1 MGWFYLVGVFALF
14 SSANAGTLTYS
25 NVSGSAFTFSQ
36 IAEVSAQNTF
46 LGGDGYYYP
55 PTTPS
60 LVAFQD
66 PNGFDYIKFSPGAML
81 TRSSQGSWPLS
92 GSTKLSMMIGSS
104 NSVAIPGA
112 KIRLEG
118 TARVREPQTNSTA
131 SFFLD
136 TAVHLEV
143 FGLTGTPQAPST
155 LSKTIQLN
163 SFTHEDPGFVNW
175 VVEWQST
182 SLESLFSDPVF
193 NSPTIKISKLS
204 LSINPF
210 FELTT
215 QNQGYSEFYVNQLQ
229 VAVIP
234 EPNTSILLLLGLIS
248 VLHRR
253 RKPAFVKS
261 S

>member
-1 MGWFYLVGVFALF
+1 VQRLCLVGIFALF

-36 IAEVSAQNTF
+36 IVEVSAQNTF

-55 PTTPS
+55 PTTPT

-66 PNGFDYIKFSPGAML
+66 SNGFDYIKFSPGALL
-81 TRSSQGSWPLS
+81 TRSSSSPGPWPLS

-136 TAVHLEV
+136 TVVYLEV
-143 FGLTGTPQAPST
+143 FGLTGTPQVPST

-182 SLESLFSDPVF
+182 NLESLFSDPVF
-193 NSPTIKISKLS
+193 NSPTMKISKLF
-204 LSINPF
+204 LSVNPF

-234 EPNTSILLLLGLIS
+234 EPNTSTLLLFGLIS
-248 VLHRR
+248 VLHGRR
-253 RKPAFVKS
+253 RRA
-261 S
+261 

>member
-1 MGWFYLVGVFALF
+1 MQMLCLVGVFALF

-36 IAEVSAQNTF
+36 IVEVSAQNTF
-46 LGGDGYYYP
+46 LGGDGYYYYP
-55 PTTPS
+55 PTTPP

-66 PNGFDYIKFSPGAML
+66 SNGFDYIKFSPGALL
-81 TRSSQGSWPLS
+81 TRSSSQGWPLS
-92 GSTKLSMMIGSS
+92 GSTKLSMIIGSS

-131 SFFLD
+131 SFYSE
-136 TAVHLEV
+136 TALYLEV
-143 FGLTGTPQAPST
+143 FGLTGTMQVPST

-163 SFTHEDPGFVNW
+163 SVTHENPGLINW
-175 VVEWQST
+175 VTEWQST

-193 NSPTIKISKLS
+193 NSPTMKVSKLS

-210 FELTT
+210 FELTA
-215 QNQGYSEFYVNQLQ
+215 QNQGYAEFYVNQLQ
-229 VAVIP
+229 VAIIP
-234 EPNTSILLLLGLIS
+234 EPSASTLIVLGVIPLLL
-248 VLHRR
+248 RR
-253 RKPAFVKS
+253 RRV
-261 S
+261 